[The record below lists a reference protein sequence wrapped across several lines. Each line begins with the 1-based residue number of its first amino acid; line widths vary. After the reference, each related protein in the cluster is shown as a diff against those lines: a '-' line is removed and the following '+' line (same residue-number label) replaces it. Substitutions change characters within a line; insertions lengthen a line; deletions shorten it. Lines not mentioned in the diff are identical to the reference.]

1 MLGFGLFDWLKAIAA
16 GIAVAVLAYHLG
28 HWIGKGSAYQ
38 RLLAETAAAATR
50 AEMERKGDDAR
61 LQSMSNFDL
70 CVVGLRAQR
79 MPVDACEHLRGVRP
93 E

>member
-1 MLGFGLFDWLKAIAA
+1 MFGLGLLDWLKAIAA

-28 HWIGKGSAYQ
+28 HWIGESSAYQ
-38 RLLAETAAAATR
+38 RLLAKTAAASTR

-79 MPVDACEHLRGVRP
+79 MPVDACEHLRGVHP

>member
-1 MLGFGLFDWLKAIAA
+1 MLGLALFDWLKAIAA
-16 GIAVAVLAYHLG
+16 GVAVAVLAYHLG
-28 HWIGKGSAYQ
+28 QWIGESAASQ
-38 RLLAETAAAATR
+38 RLLAKTAAASTR

-61 LQSMSNFDL
+61 LQSMSDFDL

-79 MPVDACEHLRGVRP
+79 MPVDACEHLRGVRQ